1 MGVSYYAVA
10 TSLIGLV
17 GDYLFDDRK
26 QQDRAST
33 NRLAQELAPLYLS
46 SQTELLQERLEAAA
60 AELGA
65 RLMVLDM
72 SGKVQADSESELNG
86 SRMELPEVAS
96 ILSQGKTEDYGVH
109 QTESE
114 NTTLDVLGF
123 FRPYDHGVEWVA
135 YSTAGLTQ
143 NGQTIGV
150 LLLTSPMQGTME
162 RLFGTVDR
170 LAAAL
175 KAKGESEKKA
185 KEFLK
190 DTISDISHQL
200 KTPLAA
206 LMMYQEILESEP
218 ENSDT
223 VREFASK
230 MGASLQRMEQL
241 IQSMLKITRL
251 DSGSIVFERRDI
263 LVTELIDRAIR
274 DLQTRADQEGKTI
287 QIEGKPE
294 ERLLCDPE
302 WTSEALGNLVKNA
315 LDHTAA
321 GGHIRIAW
329 SRTPA
334 MLQIRVSDN
343 GNGISSEDIHHIFK
357 RFYRSRHT
365 LDAPGIGLGLPLA
378 KSIVEGQGGVITVQ
392 STPGEGATF
401 TVSFLTKL

>member
-1 MGVSYYAVA
+1 MTFLRDRQLRWYLILQLLLCVFLLAAGILTLNGGTVSGGVAA
-10 TSLIGLV
+10 GI
-17 GDYLFDDRK
+17 LFVSVPLLLGGTLFFLHRRSRLY
-26 QQDRAST
+26 QQ
-33 NRLAQELAPLYLS
+33 
-46 SQTELLQERLEAAA
+46 A
-60 AELGA
+60 AEIVRQYMDGDFSSHLPQNQEGD
-65 RLMVLDM
+65 LFQLF
-72 SGKVQADSESELNG
+72 SEIEQ
-86 SRMELPEVAS
+86 
-96 ILSQGKTEDYGVH
+96 LS
-109 QTESE
+109 
-114 NTTLDVLGF
+114 
-123 FRPYDHGVEWVA
+123 
-135 YSTAGLTQ
+135 
-143 NGQTIGV
+143 
-150 LLLTSPMQGTME
+150 TMLQSKNE
-162 RLFGTVDR
+162 
-170 LAAAL
+170 AEH
-175 KAKGESEKKA
+175 KN

-190 DTISDISHQL
+190 STISDISHQL

-334 MLQIRVSDN
+334 MLQIQVSDD
-343 GNGISSEDIHHIFK
+343 GGGIAPEDIHHIFK
-357 RFYRSRHT
+357 RFYRSRQS
-365 LDAPGIGLGLPLA
+365 LDSPGIGLGLPLA
-378 KSIVEGQGGVITVQ
+378 KSIVEGQGGVITAQ
-392 STPGEGATF
+392 STSGEGATF

>member
-1 MGVSYYAVA
+1 MTFLRDRQLRWYLILQLLLCVFLLAAGILTLNGGTVSGGVAA
-10 TSLIGLV
+10 GI
-17 GDYLFDDRK
+17 LFVSVPLLLGGTLFFLHR
-26 QQDRAST
+26 RS
-33 NRLAQELAPLYLS
+33 RLYQH
-46 SQTELLQERLEAAA
+46 A
-60 AELGA
+60 AEIVRQYMDGDFSSHLPQNQEGD
-65 RLMVLDM
+65 LFQLF
-72 SGKVQADSESELNG
+72 SEIEQ
-86 SRMELPEVAS
+86 
-96 ILSQGKTEDYGVH
+96 LS
-109 QTESE
+109 
-114 NTTLDVLGF
+114 
-123 FRPYDHGVEWVA
+123 
-135 YSTAGLTQ
+135 
-143 NGQTIGV
+143 
-150 LLLTSPMQGTME
+150 TMLQSKNE
-162 RLFGTVDR
+162 
-170 LAAAL
+170 AEH
-175 KAKGESEKKA
+175 KN

-190 DTISDISHQL
+190 STISDISHQL

-218 ENSDT
+218 DNSDT
-223 VREFASK
+223 VREFAGK
-230 MGASLQRMEQL
+230 MGVSLQRMEQL

-274 DLQTRADQEGKTI
+274 DLQIRADQEGKTI
-287 QIEGKPE
+287 QIEGKSE

-321 GGHIRIAW
+321 DGHIRIAW

-334 MLQIRVSDN
+334 MLQIQVSDD
-343 GNGISSEDIHHIFK
+343 GGGIAPEDIHHIFK